1 MGEFSAVAG
10 GDGGDRNKEE
20 EKLFESPTTVIDFE
34 LLCST
39 VAMRTEGKWT
49 KLGQDEEEDG
59 DKDDFYGGGGG
70 GGGGVLRMWE
80 GGVLDLCDD
89 RRIAAESFCCPC
101 YRFGKNMSRSGFG
114 SCFFQATV
122 YYILALC
129 ALLNVVAF
137 FVTNRHCF
145 VYLAIGFAVL
155 IGIYLGFF
163 RTQIKEKFNIRGSES
178 ALDDCFYHLFC
189 PLCALS
195 QEARTLEM
203 NNVQDGTWHGPGDTL
218 CIGSNQSYLQLHP
231 PAIVSTDDDSS
242 RNPQKANDNC

>member
-1 MGEFSAVAG
+1 MGEFSVVG
-10 GDGGDRNKEE
+10 GRNKEE
-20 EKLFESPTTVIDFE
+20 EDEKLVGATAVIDFD

-39 VAMRTEGKWT
+39 VAMQTEGKWT
-49 KLGQDEEEDG
+49 KLGQDEADGEE
-59 DKDDFYGGGGG
+59 FYGGGGG
-70 GGGGVLRMWE
+70 VFRMWE
-80 GGVLDLCDD
+80 GGVLDFCDD
-89 RRIAAESFCCPC
+89 RRLAVESFCCPC
-101 YRFGKNMSRSGFG
+101 YRFGKNMRRAGLG
-114 SCFFQATV
+114 TCFLQATV

-129 ALLNVVAF
+129 ALLNIVAF
-137 FVTNRHCF
+137 FVTKRHCF

-178 ALDDCFYHLFC
+178 SLDDCFYHLLC

-218 CIGSNQSYLQLHP
+218 CLGNHSYSQLHP
-231 PAIVSTDDDSS
+231 PAIVSTDDGKSS
-242 RNPQKANDNC
+242 GPEKISDDNC